1 MRKRYD
7 LTLFVDTCVVNARLV
22 LMVKHTAMCISSLI
36 GKHLKTVKRSAVSDH
51 LLECN
56 CGTDFDH
63 FDILV
68 SDAKKNS
75 VIFLMKIYLS
85 NVTSP
90 VKQSHQIISVKAH

>member
-1 MRKRYD
+1 
-7 LTLFVDTCVVNARLV
+7 
-22 LMVKHTAMCISSLI
+22 MVKHTAMCISNLT
-36 GKHLKTVKRSAVSDH
+36 GKRLKTVKRSAVSDH

-75 VIFLMKIYLS
+75 VIFPMKIYLS

-90 VKQSHQIISVKAH
+90 S